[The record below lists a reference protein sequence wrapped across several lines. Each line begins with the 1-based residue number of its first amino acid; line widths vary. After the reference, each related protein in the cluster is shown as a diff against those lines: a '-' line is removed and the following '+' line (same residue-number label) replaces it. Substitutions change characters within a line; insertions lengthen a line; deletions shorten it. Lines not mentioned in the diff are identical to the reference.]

1 MNLDPA
7 PRQSK
12 LVYFAIDAGL
22 LITAFIIVFFAKNPY
37 APLPFVSA
45 VLCIVLAAI
54 IALIPLLIDYA
65 ADSAEY
71 VQSERGRVTEQVQR
85 LHAAGESLARAAAQI
100 KAVEEAVHKTAHT
113 AENLPYRMQEKLAEF
128 NEALAEKDTEER
140 EALER
145 ELDELRAANSA
156 NLKAV
161 ADKIA
166 KATAEWSTL
175 ETSSRLQLAAAQDAG
190 AKLQGK
196 LQATLAEFDSRI
208 SRITHL
214 LAASANS
221 TPPMPPAAPVVAP
234 TTAPVAPVA
243 KSSPPAQEF
252 PLPASEPA
260 APADSPVSEES
271 KPRKPRAPR
280 KAKPEDILA
289 VMSDDS
295 GSAEGEAASP
305 SNHSPAVAD
314 DESAAPAETTGS
326 KPESSTSSD
335 GATRLLVTAYIGIG
349 NKLFIR
355 GDGPGLSWDKGVPM
369 QFVSIGKWGWA
380 SHDATAPM
388 RCKLYKNDESA
399 ALSGEVSLE
408 PGKHVE
414 VTALF

>member
-234 TTAPVAPVA
+234 ATAPVAPVT
-243 KSSPPAQEF
+243 KSSPPAQEL

>member
-234 TTAPVAPVA
+234 ATAPVAPVT
-243 KSSPPAQEF
+243 KSSPPAQEL

-399 ALSGEVSLE
+399 ALSGEVALE